1 MGGCGG
7 WGARVERVGVGVRW
21 DGAEGDL
28 FLNEASDRLKALH
41 VFELVG
47 YLIGVTRVFGS
58 FAFGTKKAK
67 KMYISTLHIMFSELR
82 PKDTLR

>member
-28 FLNEASDRLKALH
+28 FLNEASNRLKALH

-47 YLIGVTRVFGS
+47 I
-58 FAFGTKKAK
+58 
-67 KMYISTLHIMFSELR
+67 
-82 PKDTLR
+82 

>member
-1 MGGCGG
+1 MEGGGRGVGGAGSGEMGRCWGCRGVGGVGDCGG

-47 YLIGVTRVFGS
+47 I
-58 FAFGTKKAK
+58 
-67 KMYISTLHIMFSELR
+67 
-82 PKDTLR
+82 

>member
-1 MGGCGG
+1 MWEG

-67 KMYISTLHIMFSELR
+67 KCIYQLCTLCS
-82 PKDTLR
+82 PN

>member
-21 DGAEGDL
+21 GGGDL
-28 FLNEASDRLKALH
+28 FLNEASNRLKALH

-47 YLIGVTRVFGS
+47 I
-58 FAFGTKKAK
+58 
-67 KMYISTLHIMFSELR
+67 
-82 PKDTLR
+82 